1 MVSRGV
7 LLSCHGV
14 VWLGAVA
21 LALWAGGARAALRY
35 DTATPYTPPYNK
47 YRYIPL
53 HVDEIPEASLSSPT
67 EEESSSRMP
76 ISEFILTALRTA
88 LDVVRNVNKQRA
100 IAAAASATATTNNST
115 TAVAVRRT
123 RTKTKNETVGTGRG
137 FEDYY
142 DEDHHHYEEP
152 TTTPKPMKQKARYTD
167 PWAGYYDWI
176 INEGSFKFW
185 SVFQLFTAALL
196 LYACLSA
203 IYYAKFNPI
212 LPDYDR
218 EYDDY
223 FLERTVGRN
232 ARSLDSLEPHELP
245 SGHSW
250 INPRTFQFILD
261 AISKH
266 YEEE

>member
-1 MVSRGV
+1 MSRQ
-7 LLSCHGV
+7 
-14 VWLGAVA
+14 LGNVA
-21 LALWAGGARAALRY
+21 HAQRAARAALPP
-35 DTATPYTPPYNK
+35 PYTPPYNK

-53 HVDEIPEASLSSPT
+53 HVDEIPEASLSSPA

-100 IAAAASATATTNNST
+100 IAAAASATAPNNST

-123 RTKTKNETVGTGRG
+123 RTKAKNETVGTGRG

>member
-1 MVSRGV
+1 MVSKGV
-7 LLSCHGV
+7 VLSCHGV

-21 LALWAGGARAALRY
+21 LALWAGGARAAVRY
-35 DTATPYTPPYNK
+35 DTATPHSPPYSK
-47 YRYIPL
+47 YKYIPL
-53 HVDEIPEASLSSPT
+53 HVDEIPEASLSSPA
-67 EEESSSRMP
+67 EEEPQSRMP

-100 IAAAASATATTNNST
+100 IAAATVTNT
-115 TAVAVRRT
+115 TAVAIQNPKRRT
-123 RTKTKNETVGTGRG
+123 RTKPKNGTVGTGRG

-152 TTTPKPMKQKARYTD
+152 TTTAKPMKQKARYTD

-223 FLERTVGRN
+223 FLERTVGRQ
-232 ARSLDSLEPHELP
+232 ARSLDSSELP

>member
-1 MVSRGV
+1 MVSKGALV
-7 LLSCHGV
+7 LTCHGV
-14 VWLGAVA
+14 VWIGALA

-35 DTATPYTPPYNK
+35 DTATPYTPPYK
-47 YRYIPL
+47 YKYIPL
-53 HVDEIPEASLSSPT
+53 RSSSSYGSASQSLSPPV
-67 EEESSSRMP
+67 EDAVVQHSSGMP
-76 ISEFILTALRTA
+76 LSEFILTAMRTA

-100 IAAAASATATTNNST
+100 LAAQAKKTNATAIPL
-115 TAVAVRRT
+115 RRT
-123 RTKTKNETVGTGRG
+123 RSDNSSVGSGRG

-142 DEDHHHYEEP
+142 DDHDHHHYHHE
-152 TTTPKPMKQKARYTD
+152 TTTTMKPKPRYTD

-203 IYYAKFNPI
+203 IYYAKFNPVI
-212 LPDYDR
+212 PDYDR

-223 FLERTVGRN
+223 FLERTVGRS
-232 ARSLDSLEPHELP
+232 ARSLDQSELP
-245 SGHSW
+245 SGISW